1 MATFIVLLGAPG
13 AGKGTV
19 AEILKADSG
28 FLHLSTGDLLRDA
41 VRAASPLGLQAKGF
55 MDRGDLVP
63 DSLIISLVREVLA
76 RAKPDARVLFDGFPR
91 TIDQARAL
99 DALIAETGG
108 RMQAAFQLV
117 VEDEVVVRR
126 LSGRRVCKACAAVF
140 NVNTIPPR
148 VEGVCDRCS
157 GPLIQRADDNEATVR
172 NRLAVYQRQ
181 SAPLVEYYRAQ
192 HLLFDIDARERKTTY
207 DSIQAVLKR
216 G

>member
-19 AEILKADSG
+19 AEVLKSESG

-41 VRAASPLGLQAKGF
+41 VRSGSPLGVQAKGF

-91 TIDQARAL
+91 TLDQARAL

-108 RMQAAFQLV
+108 RMQAVFQLV
-117 VEDEVVVRR
+117 IEDEIVVRR

-140 NVNTIPPR
+140 NVNTMPPR
-148 VEGVCDRCS
+148 VEGICDRC
-157 GPLIQRADDNEATVR
+157 GGALIQRADDNEATVR

-192 HLLFDIDARERKTTY
+192 HLLFDIDARERKPAC